1 MNAHLGSPI
10 RTGSELA
17 AELRRRSR
25 VLFAVALVNLVLAVV
40 FTALLQLDGRTILG
54 RNVWAKPWK
63 FATSIAIFTATVGWL
78 IPSLSLSDRVEW
90 LATRTIGGAMLVE
103 ITLISTQAARGV
115 QSHFNKATA
124 LDTGIFAVMG
134 TTITI
139 STLVVAYVLWRIVRD
154 PPDLAPAY
162 LWGIWTGFF
171 LFVLASF
178 EGGLMIANG
187 SHSVGAPADG
197 PGLPLLNWSLTG
209 GDLRIAHFIG
219 LHALQVLPLTG
230 YVAARW
236 DDLSTRQSLG
246 VVGVVAVGYSSLV
259 GGAFVWALLGNPLVT
274 SLPLPSMTSIFGGS
288 FLLVAPFWGLMILA
302 PTWRVTERVVAS
314 PLLAVPAA
322 LLYLLVLVPQFGPV
336 VSGVLSP
343 SLAGMQ
349 SLLAT
354 AAGTTLSWA
363 HFLAFDLFVGR
374 WVYRD
379 ARRRGLPWLVV
390 SPLLVVTLLLGPVGF
405 LGYCVVRV
413 TTADVQAS
421 TATPN
426 PGSD

>member
-1 MNAHLGSPI
+1 MNAHLKRPV

-17 AELRRRSR
+17 TELRRRSR
-25 VLFAVALVNLVLAVV
+25 VLFVVALVNLVFAVV
-40 FTALLQLDGRTILG
+40 FTALMQLDGRTILG
-54 RNVWAKPWK
+54 RNVWTKPWK
-63 FATSIAIFTATVGWL
+63 FATSIAIFTATMGWL
-78 IPSLSLSDRVEW
+78 LPSMSLSDRVERI
-90 LATRTIGGAMLVE
+90 APRIIGAAMLVE

-124 LDTGIFAVMG
+124 LDTAIFAVMG

-139 STLVVAYVLWRIVRD
+139 STLVVTYVLWRSVRD

-162 LWGIWTGFF
+162 LWGIWTGVF

-187 SHSVGAPADG
+187 SHSVGVPVGG

-209 GDLRIAHFIG
+209 GDLRIAHFVG

-230 YVAARW
+230 YVAARR
-236 DDLSTRQSLG
+236 DELSTRQSLG
-246 VVGVVAVGYSSLV
+246 VVGLVAVCYSTLV
-259 GGAFVWALLGNPLVT
+259 GGTFVWALLGNPLLT
-274 SLPLPSMTSIFGGS
+274 SVPVPSMTGIFSGS

-322 LLYLLVLVPQFGPV
+322 LLYMLVLGPQFV
-336 VSGVLSP
+336 AVLDGVLSP

-349 SLLAT
+349 SLLVT
-354 AAGTTLSWA
+354 GAGTTLAWA

-374 WVYRD
+374 WIYHD
-379 ARRRGLPWLVV
+379 ARRRGLSWLVV
-390 SPLLVVTLLLGPVGF
+390 APLLVTTLLLGPVGF
-405 LGYCVVRV
+405 LGYCVARV
-413 TTADVQAS
+413 TTGEQS
-421 TATPN
+421 PTATPVL
-426 PGSD
+426 GSD